1 MNDMT
6 NPSEDLAR
14 IIESANRLGVE
25 MDETEALQWLTAIAS
40 QQAGSDIT
48 VDETSGV
55 YGHKVSM
62 LDFSPAD
69 LAYFRAI
76 GSIVEFQ
83 DEPGVVE
90 TALSLS
96 GSAAQS
102 KIQTFPGDCDFF
114 ERVNIIAPTR
124 AEACDI
130 LARIMREKALSAIQ
144 GDTYRLIEVKFGSY
158 PKPLNAENPS
168 KKPAHPSP
176 GQRMTSRMVKL

>member
-1 MNDMT
+1 MTMSEMT

-25 MDETEALQWLTAIAS
+25 INEAEALQWLTAIAS
-40 QQAGSDIT
+40 QKVGSDIT

-55 YGHKVSM
+55 YGHKISM

-69 LAYFRAI
+69 LVYFRAI

-102 KIQTFPGDCDFF
+102 KIQSFPGDCDYF
-114 ERVNIIAPTR
+114 ERVNIISPTR
-124 AEACDI
+124 EGAC
-130 LARIMREKALSAIQ
+130 
-144 GDTYRLIEVKFGSY
+144 
-158 PKPLNAENPS
+158 
-168 KKPAHPSP
+168 
-176 GQRMTSRMVKL
+176 